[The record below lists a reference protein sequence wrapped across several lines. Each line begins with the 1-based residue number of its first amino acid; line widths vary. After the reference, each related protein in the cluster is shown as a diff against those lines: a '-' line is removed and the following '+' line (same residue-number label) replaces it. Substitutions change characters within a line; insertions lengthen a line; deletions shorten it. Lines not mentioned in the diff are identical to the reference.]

1 MSYDPENHL
10 RFGAFFAPY
19 NPIRGSASVQLRRGI
34 DLAIHLDHMGFDEAW
49 YGEHHSS
56 GLEIIPAPDVF
67 IAAAAEHTRRIR
79 FGTGVVS
86 LPYHHPLIA
95 LDRICQLDHQT
106 NGRVIFG
113 TGPGKLAIDSHM
125 PGLDP
130 RMQRTMQGESL
141 KAITALLRGEVV
153 TMKTDWFELRDAQLH
168 LFPYNQDGLEVCAA
182 STVSPSGSV
191 LAGTYGL
198 SMLSLA
204 AGDPAGFEALDSNWE
219 IYEKESLDHG
229 HVPSRRRWRLVAPMF
244 LAETEEK
251 AREAVRRNVL
261 EIAYYIEKNYGKK
274 FPWSESPE
282 AAIDQWTTDGLPGFG
297 KSVIGTPEQA
307 IAHIESLQRKS
318 GGFGTFLI
326 NAHELASW
334 EDTKNSFELF
344 AREVMPHF
352 QGTNRGRIA
361 SDQYM
366 VDNASWLSEG
376 LAGAVQK
383 AKDDYLGQPAQ
394 PS

>member
-1 MSYDPENHL
+1 MSYDNYL

-19 NPIRGSASVQLRRGI
+19 NPIGQNPTVQLRRGI
-34 DLAIHLDHMGFDEAW
+34 DLAIHLDHLGFDETW

-86 LPYHHPLIA
+86 LPYHNPLIA
-95 LDRICQLDHQT
+95 IDRICQLDHQT
-106 NGRVIFG
+106 NGRIIFG

-125 PGLDP
+125 LGLDP
-130 RMQRTMQGESL
+130 TRQRSMQGEAL
-141 KAITALLRGEVV
+141 EAITALLRGEVV
-153 TMKTDWFELRDAQLH
+153 TMKTDWFDLRDAQLQ
-168 LFPYNQDGLEVCAA
+168 LFPYNPDGLEIAAA

-204 AGDPAGFEALDSNWE
+204 AGDPAGFDALDRNWE
-219 IYEKESLDHG
+219 IYEKESFDHG
-229 HVPSRRRWRLVAPMF
+229 HVPNRGRWRLVAPMF
-244 LAETEEK
+244 LAPTEKEAK
-251 AREAVRRNVL
+251 AAVRRHVL
-261 EIAYYIEKNYGKK
+261 EIAHYIEKNYGKQ
-274 FPWSESPE
+274 FPWSASPE
-282 AAIDQWTTDGLPGFG
+282 AAIEQWAGEGLPGFG
-297 KSVIGTPEQA
+297 KSVIGTPDQA
-307 IAHIESLQRKS
+307 IAHIERLVEKS

-326 NAHELASW
+326 NAHDIASW
-334 EDTKNSFELF
+334 DDTKRSFELF

-352 QGTNRGRIA
+352 QGSNRGRVR

-366 VDNASWLSEG
+366 ADNSSWLSTG
-376 LAGAVQK
+376 LAAAVQK
-383 AKDDYLGQPAQ
+383 AKDDYLGEKQPN
-394 PS
+394 

>member
-1 MSYDPENHL
+1 
-10 RFGAFFAPY
+10 
-19 NPIRGSASVQLRRGI
+19 
-34 DLAIHLDHMGFDEAW
+34 
-49 YGEHHSS
+49 
-56 GLEIIPAPDVF
+56 
-67 IAAAAEHTRRIR
+67 
-79 FGTGVVS
+79 
-86 LPYHHPLIA
+86 
-95 LDRICQLDHQT
+95 
-106 NGRVIFG
+106 
-113 TGPGKLAIDSHM
+113 
-125 PGLDP
+125 
-130 RMQRTMQGESL
+130 
-141 KAITALLRGEVV
+141 
-153 TMKTDWFELRDAQLH
+153 
-168 LFPYNQDGLEVCAA
+168 
-182 STVSPSGSV
+182 
-191 LAGTYGL
+191 
-198 SMLSLA
+198 
-204 AGDPAGFEALDSNWE
+204 
-219 IYEKESLDHG
+219 
-229 HVPSRRRWRLVAPMF
+229 MF